1 MNSGTTFFNPII
13 HFYCTCVCARG
24 IPSYLSEAPAHNSDS
39 CGEKA
44 DIRDMSSHM
53 CSLRDRLRLYVWFR
67 EEIAA
72 SATIATTTQ
81 PLPLI
86 VPNEAHDSLLECLF
100 KIPAICTHIHV
111 DCFTLHLCL
120 HTGRLVA
127 TTFRSISCWRS
138 HASQPALLFAACSRP
153 GRAGLLSFR
162 PIPSSRMRFGL
173 PASASPCDT
182 ISKHRLSRTSSASSI
197 MCGGGSCIAA
207 SSAAGSRW
215 TLCLVTG

>member
-1 MNSGTTFFNPII
+1 MRAGSLLTYPRRPRTTQTHVAERTNATCHPTCAACGTDSD
-13 HFYCTCVCARG
+13 CTCGSVRRLLPALLLLLLLNHYRL
-24 IPSYLSEAPAHNSDS
+24 SYRMRLMIHCLSA
-39 CGEKA
+39 
-44 DIRDMSSHM
+44 
-53 CSLRDRLRLYVWFR
+53 CSKSRQYV
-67 EEIAA
+67 
-72 SATIATTTQ
+72 
-81 PLPLI
+81 
-86 VPNEAHDSLLECLF
+86 
-100 KIPAICTHIHV
+100 HIDVHV
-111 DCFTLHLCL
+111 DCFTLQKPPMP
-120 HTGRLVA
+120 TYRARLVA

>member
-100 KIPAICTHIHV
+100 KIPAICTH
-111 DCFTLHLCL
+111 TR
-120 HTGRLVA
+120 RLFY
-127 TTFRSISCWRS
+127 TPPMPTYR
-138 HASQPALLFAACSRP
+138 
-153 GRAGLLSFR
+153 
-162 PIPSSRMRFGL
+162 
-173 PASASPCDT
+173 
-182 ISKHRLSRTSSASSI
+182 
-197 MCGGGSCIAA
+197 
-207 SSAAGSRW
+207 
-215 TLCLVTG
+215 

>member
-1 MNSGTTFFNPII
+1 MRAGSLLTYPRRPRTTQTHVAKRRTYATCHPTCAACGTDSD
-13 HFYCTCVCARG
+13 CTCGSVRRLLPALLLLLLLNHYRL
-24 IPSYLSEAPAHNSDS
+24 SYRMRLMIHCLSACLKS
-39 CGEKA
+39 
-44 DIRDMSSHM
+44 RQ
-53 CSLRDRLRLYVWFR
+53 YV
-67 EEIAA
+67 
-72 SATIATTTQ
+72 
-81 PLPLI
+81 
-86 VPNEAHDSLLECLF
+86 
-100 KIPAICTHIHV
+100 HIHV

>member
-1 MNSGTTFFNPII
+1 
-13 HFYCTCVCARG
+13 
-24 IPSYLSEAPAHNSDS
+24 
-39 CGEKA
+39 
-44 DIRDMSSHM
+44 MSSHM

-100 KIPAICTHIHV
+100 KIPAICTHRRHV
-111 DCFTLHLCL
+111 DCFTLQKPPMP
-120 HTGRLVA
+120 TYRARLVA